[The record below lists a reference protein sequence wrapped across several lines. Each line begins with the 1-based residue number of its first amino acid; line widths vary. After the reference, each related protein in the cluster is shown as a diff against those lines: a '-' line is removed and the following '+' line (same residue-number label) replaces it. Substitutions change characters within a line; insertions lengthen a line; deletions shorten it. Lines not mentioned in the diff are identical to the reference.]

1 MIYQIKQKYDIFINN
16 MIYKI
21 EEILEAVNEISE
33 IKNDKVKKSVEQS
46 KPIQKNNSIPP
57 ETDNII
63 SDAEAYLLVKNHS

>member
-1 MIYQIKQKYDIFINN
+1 

-46 KPIQKNNSIPP
+46 KPIQKKSHAINSLFHYAPRVGHVI
-57 ETDNII
+57 
-63 SDAEAYLLVKNHS
+63 LLRVVPQNAQNGLLGSRLR